1 VAHPIGIIELNILAN
16 FSEKDM
22 KFFFIRN
29 TKYRDLEE

>member
-22 KFFFIRN
+22 KDFL
-29 TKYRDLEE
+29 LEIQNIEI